1 MNKEAGQDYLPEKI
15 SVLGELSGRMR
26 QAGHDSYKD
35 RRDDEEFPP
44 PPPVFQTYAAQLSGK
59 DDEDDL
65 PPPPTP
71 LQSGNLLSTLT
82 PRLFITPSPFQSP
95 LPPPP
100 LVSSSLDSDIPPSPD
115 QCVTPQPVPYNS
127 CLTSSSS
134 STPLPPRQTAT
145 PWLSNSL
152 RSISSNSISSNESL
166 PRKDN
171 SVGRFS
177 EQAGK
182 VERRDSFDSAGMLR
196 ELDKIRRQCYGCSE
210 EVQSGGCTANGRT
223 FHKECFKCS
232 NCKKMLEEK
241 FFTAEDE
248 PLCENCY
255 KVDDKTCDICSKAI
269 AGDCLMS
276 KGKHFHQDCMKCSVC
291 GEVLSG
297 TYFTAMDKL
306 ICEKD
311 YRETEKSCSDCGCV
325 ISGPYYT
332 LDNEKVVCETDYKK
346 MLGNCE
352 RCREVVEGKILKVSG
367 GFYHPDCF
375 TCVVCKES
383 LVGVPFSLDDDKLAY
398 CSEDYKK
405 KHAVQCSAC
414 SQPIVP
420 KRGETSA
427 ARLRALGRDFHPECF
442 KCEDCGLVLD
452 SRISGSECYPVD
464 NKPLCAA
471 CSRNRQ
477 E

>member
-1 MNKEAGQDYLPEKI
+1 MNKEAGQDYLPEKR

-26 QAGHDSYKD
+26 QAGLNSYKD

-59 DDEDDL
+59 GDEDDL

-71 LQSGNLLSTLT
+71 LQSG
-82 PRLFITPSPFQSP
+82 
-95 LPPPP
+95 
-100 LVSSSLDSDIPPSPD
+100 
-115 QCVTPQPVPYNS
+115 
-127 CLTSSSS
+127 
-134 STPLPPRQTAT
+134 
-145 PWLSNSL
+145 
-152 RSISSNSISSNESL
+152 
-166 PRKDN
+166 
-171 SVGRFS
+171 
-177 EQAGK
+177 
-182 VERRDSFDSAGMLR
+182 
-196 ELDKIRRQCYGCSE
+196 QCYGCSE

-241 FFTAEDE
+241 FFTAEAE

-255 KVDDKTCDICSKAI
+255 KVEDKTCDVCSRAI

-311 YRETEKSCSDCGCV
+311 YKETAKSCSDCGCE
-325 ISGPYYT
+325 ISGAYYT
-332 LDNEKVVCETDYKK
+332 LDNEKVVCEADYKK

-352 RCREVVEGKILKVSG
+352 RCGKIVEGKILKVSG

-375 TCVVCKES
+375 SCVVCKES
-383 LVGVPFSLDDDKLAY
+383 LVGVPFSLDDDKLVY

-405 KHAVQCSAC
+405 KHAAQCSAC
-414 SQPIVP
+414 RQPIVP
-420 KRGETSA
+420 AKGETSA
-427 ARLRALGRDFHPECF
+427 PRLRALGRDFHPECF

-471 CSRNRQ
+471 CCRKRQ
-477 E
+477 Q